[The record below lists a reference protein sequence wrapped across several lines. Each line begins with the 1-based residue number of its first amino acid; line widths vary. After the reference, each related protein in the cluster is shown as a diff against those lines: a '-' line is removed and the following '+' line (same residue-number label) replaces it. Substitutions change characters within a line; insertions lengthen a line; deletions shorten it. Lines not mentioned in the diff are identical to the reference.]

1 VVLAVVVVAL
11 PELQQAV
18 QVQLAKVIMVVTA
31 PVDIQAEAEVAPV
44 Q

>member
-1 VVLAVVVVAL
+1 VVLAVVGAAL

-18 QVQLAKVIMVVTA
+18 QVQLAKVIMVVTV
-31 PVDIQAEAEVAPV
+31 PVDIQAEAEVEPV